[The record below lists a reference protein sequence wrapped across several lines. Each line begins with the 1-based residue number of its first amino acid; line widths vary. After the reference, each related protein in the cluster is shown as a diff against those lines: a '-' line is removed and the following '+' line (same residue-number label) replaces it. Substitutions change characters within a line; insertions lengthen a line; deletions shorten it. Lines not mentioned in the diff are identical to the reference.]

1 MTAPAGERVPTLDPR
16 IRARRREIQR
26 HQGRRRLRRLQAG
39 LAAAAALAGA
49 SGVALSPLADVDRV
63 QVRGADRSGA
73 DLVEEAS
80 GIDQGEAMVS
90 LDLGTATEAVEALPW
105 VESAI
110 MARRWP
116 GVVTVTVAE
125 RRPVAVV
132 VAVDGSSVAVDGEG
146 RLLAVVDDHTFPE
159 LPRLVGLDAIADPG
173 AMLGD
178 RADAALTLAGLL
190 AHAVPALASEVAV
203 VDGHLEVVMRVS
215 NSETTSVLFG
225 RDDGLADKVA
235 ALATL
240 VDAGVLESTPVPSIV
255 DLRVPDAP
263 VLTRTG
269 G

>member
-1 MTAPAGERVPTLDPR
+1 M
-16 IRARRREIQR
+16 
-26 HQGRRRLRRLQAG
+26 
-39 LAAAAALAGA
+39 
-49 SGVALSPLADVDRV
+49 
-63 QVRGADRSGA
+63 
-73 DLVEEAS
+73 VEEAS
-80 GIDQGEAMVS
+80 GIDHGEAMAFV
-90 LDLGTATEAVEALPW
+90 DLGAATDAVEALPW
-105 VESAI
+105 VESAT

-132 VAVDGSSVAVDGEG
+132 RAVDGSPVAVDGDG
-146 RLLAVVDDHTFPE
+146 RLLAVVDDHAFPE
-159 LPRLVGLDAIADPG
+159 LPRLVGLDALADPG
-173 AMLGD
+173 ATLDG

-190 AHAVPALASEVAV
+190 AQAVPSLASELIV
-203 VDGHLEVVMRVS
+203 VDGHLEAEMRLS
-215 NSETTSVLFG
+215 TGETASVLFG

-240 VDAGVLESTPVPSIV
+240 VDAGVLESTPAPSVV